1 MTEIAYSVTARCPS
15 QDVARAFIDWLA
27 GGHAQAVLRGGA
39 TRATIAASVEPEDP
53 HRVEVRYMFPDQAA
67 FETYV
72 ERHAPALRAEG
83 IERFG
88 PASGVE
94 FSRTIGRV
102 EAQIVEG

>member
-1 MTEIAYSVTARCPS
+1 MTEIAYSVTARCSGPGK
-15 QDVARAFIDWLA
+15 VREFIDWIV
-27 GGHAQAVLRGGA
+27 GGHAQAVIRGGA
-39 TRATIAASVEPEDP
+39 TGATIALSADPADP

-67 FETYV
+67 FEAYV

-88 PASGVE
+88 PASGIE

-102 EAQIVEG
+102 EAEIIGG